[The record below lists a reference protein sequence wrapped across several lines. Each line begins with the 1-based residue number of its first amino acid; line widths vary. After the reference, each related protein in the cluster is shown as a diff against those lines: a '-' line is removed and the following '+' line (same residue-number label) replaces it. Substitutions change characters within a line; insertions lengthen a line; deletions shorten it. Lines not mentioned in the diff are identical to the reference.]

1 MVYAASPGRF
11 GESSVLLSD
20 RGVMAVPFQYLQNFP
35 LLKPLSQ
42 EALLRLSTQVEVRQ
56 FARREV
62 VCGKDQT
69 RFALGFLLEGRLQ
82 GVDFTVDGRAV
93 GLYFVEAGDYFGE
106 LSVIDGQ
113 PPSEHILAATRSTA
127 LFLDVAASRQLIFGT
142 PELAQA
148 VMTRLSARVRAVTAQ
163 RTLLALPNPF
173 QRLCVQLLLLGR
185 RAAATPDAV
194 IDPVPTHQ
202 ELAIMINAS
211 RETVTRAFQV
221 LILQQI
227 VLRDGNQLK
236 ILKPDYLVGIKDA
249 RIDPPKT

>member
-1 MVYAASPGRF
+1 
-11 GESSVLLSD
+11 
-20 RGVMAVPFQYLQNFP
+20 MAVPFQYLQNFP

-42 EALLRLSTQVEVRQ
+42 EALLRLSTQVEARQ

-93 GLYFVEAGDYFGE
+93 GLYFVEPGDYFGE

-185 RAAATPDAV
+185 RATAGEPV

-202 ELAIMINAS
+202 ELAIRINSS

-236 ILKPDYLVGIKDA
+236 ILRPDYLVGIKDA